1 MNIITDNFVLM
12 TAIIGWFAAQSLK
25 IIIDVILNKKFNP
38 ERLMGAG
45 GMPSS
50 HSATVTA
57 LTTAIAL
64 KEGVSSSLFALS
76 FMFAFIVMYD
86 ATGVRRETGKQSML
100 LNKILSENI
109 FELHGEEF
117 DKKLREYIGHTPL
130 QVVCGAILGLIIAI
144 ILWKIYNVYFF
155 NKFL

>member
-64 KEGVSSSLFALS
+64 KFAHSIPLAVRAFVAKNVSSVS
-76 FMFAFIVMYD
+76 
-86 ATGVRRETGKQSML
+86 
-100 LNKILSENI
+100 
-109 FELHGEEF
+109 
-117 DKKLREYIGHTPL
+117 
-130 QVVCGAILGLIIAI
+130 
-144 ILWKIYNVYFF
+144 
-155 NKFL
+155 

>member
-76 FMFAFIVMYD
+76 FLFAFIVMYD

-100 LNKILSENI
+100 LNKILTVTGSVRCHTWFNYCHYTLEN
-109 FELHGEEF
+109 L
-117 DKKLREYIGHTPL
+117 
-130 QVVCGAILGLIIAI
+130 
-144 ILWKIYNVYFF
+144 
-155 NKFL
+155 